1 VDVGSFLVTNTQSA
15 KLIQPSESSFHHPPP
30 SAQSTAMFCVALG
43 EQRHDVAI
51 AKTLADRFRVIT
63 AVA

>member
-1 VDVGSFLVTNTQSA
+1 MNIGSFLITHA
-15 KLIQPSESSFHHPPP
+15 EPPELIQPRKRPLHHPSP